1 MCLCVCVRACV
12 RGCVCVSVCACM
24 CLCVCVHQCHVGVS
38 VRKVHEAA
46 EGSQGGEQLPSYSYL
61 RVIRP

>member
-1 MCLCVCVRACV
+1 MSVCVCACV
-12 RGCVCVSVCACM
+12 CVCVSVCACM